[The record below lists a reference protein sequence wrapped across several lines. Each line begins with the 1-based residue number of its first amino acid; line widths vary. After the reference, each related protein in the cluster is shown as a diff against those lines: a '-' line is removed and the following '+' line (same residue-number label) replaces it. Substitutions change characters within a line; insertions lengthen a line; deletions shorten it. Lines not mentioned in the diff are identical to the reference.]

1 VFFLCSVLCFKTTDS
16 LISTNAKVCAYECNC
31 IMISNTFNF
40 FNTEKSPDSLADLV
54 YLFPFY
60 DLQDPSVP

>member
-1 VFFLCSVLCFKTTDS
+1 
-16 LISTNAKVCAYECNC
+16 
-31 IMISNTFNF
+31 MISNTFNF